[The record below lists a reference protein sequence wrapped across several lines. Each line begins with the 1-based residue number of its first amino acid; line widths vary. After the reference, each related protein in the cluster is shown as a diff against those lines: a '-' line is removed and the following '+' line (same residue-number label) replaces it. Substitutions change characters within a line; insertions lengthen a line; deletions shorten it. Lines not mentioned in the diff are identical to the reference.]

1 MRNDSQGFDQV
12 QFGTPLLLTINQVA
26 ALLNLGRT
34 KTYEI
39 VRSGKIKSLKVGSRR
54 LIRREDVELYV
65 EKVANDQSDYWN

>member
-1 MRNDSQGFDQV
+1 MNNEAKGIGAV
-12 QFGTPLLLTINQVA
+12 PFGTPLLLTINQVA
-26 ALLNLGRT
+26 SLLNLGRT

-65 EKVANDQSDYWN
+65 NSIAYEEWED